1 VLYDERDALRK
12 ERESL
17 NDTIDNMKR
26 ERREMVKELARLRE
40 EKVGTAE
47 LDSAVVEAHEKREKE
62 KTGSDGVAKAKEDS
76 TPADG

>member
-1 VLYDERDALRK
+1 
-12 ERESL
+12 
-17 NDTIDNMKR
+17 
-26 ERREMVKELARLRE
+26 MVKELARLRE